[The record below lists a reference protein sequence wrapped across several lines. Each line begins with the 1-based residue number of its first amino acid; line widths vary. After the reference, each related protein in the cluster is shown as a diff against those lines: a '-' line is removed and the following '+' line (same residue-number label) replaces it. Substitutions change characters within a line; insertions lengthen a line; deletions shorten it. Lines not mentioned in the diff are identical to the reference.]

1 MGRRQHT
8 PAGGRAEIASR
19 AARLLAD
26 GDADSFDNARR
37 KAARELGAE
46 YRRELPDNL
55 ELHRALVAYLQLF
68 HGETHAALI
77 ARLRT
82 AALKIL
88 RLLASFKPALVGPV
102 LYGTA
107 RGPTPVSV
115 HLRCDEFE
123 AVTRFL
129 LERKIAYQLVDTQL
143 RLSGVATPQRAVKIA
158 LNLYNEA
165 FELMVLPANNAN
177 QAISAIDGRPMRRA
191 DDAALAALLD
201 SGVVFIGD
209 FAPRAAVRP

>member
-8 PAGGRAEIASR
+8 PGGGRAAIASR

-26 GDADSFDNARR
+26 GDADSFDSARR
-37 KAARELGAE
+37 KAAREFGAE
-46 YRRELPDNL
+46 YSRELPDNL

-68 HGETHAALI
+68 HGKNHAALI
-77 ARLRT
+77 ARLRC

-88 RLLASFKPALVGPV
+88 RLLASFKPVLVGPV

-107 RGPTPVSV
+107 GRSTPVSV

-129 LERKIAYQLVDTQL
+129 LERRIAYQLTDTQL

-158 LNLYNEA
+158 LNLYNEI
-165 FELMVLPANNAN
+165 FELMVLPATNAN
-177 QAISAIDGRPMRRA
+177 QPISAIDGRPMRRA
-191 DDAALAALLD
+191 DDAALEALLD
-201 SGVVFIGD
+201 SDVVFTGN
-209 FAPRAAVRP
+209 FAARAAVHP